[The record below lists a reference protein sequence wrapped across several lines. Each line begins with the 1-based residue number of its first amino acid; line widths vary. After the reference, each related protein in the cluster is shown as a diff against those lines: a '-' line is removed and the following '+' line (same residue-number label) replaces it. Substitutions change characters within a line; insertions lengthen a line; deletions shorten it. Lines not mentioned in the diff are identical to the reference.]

1 MASQPVGRSVS
12 QSASRATTSLSVSQW
27 VSQSDSRVIQPVN
40 RQSGQSVCRL
50 DSQPVSR
57 QLDSPTT
64 VLFIDQIEA
73 SVSPHAFELLKIG
86 AFKSPPPSPAA
97 KLARKLTKADPL
109 SLNSSFETRVLRYK
123 DLTLAVQMP
132 HLSRARFKFPPP
144 GTDDSQMPVGCPGE
158 IL

>member
-1 MASQPVGRSVS
+1 MASQPVGRTVS

-50 DSQPVSR
+50 DSRPVSR
-57 QLDSPTT
+57 QSDSPTT

-86 AFKSPPPSPAA
+86 AFKSPPLPRNQTCA
-97 KLARKLTKADPL
+97 KAMKADPL
-109 SLNSSFETRVLRYK
+109 SLNSSFETRVLR
-123 DLTLAVQMP
+123 
-132 HLSRARFKFPPP
+132 
-144 GTDDSQMPVGCPGE
+144 
-158 IL
+158 

>member
-1 MASQPVGRSVS
+1 MASQQVGRTVS

-40 RQSGQSVCRL
+40 RQSRQSVCRL
-50 DSQPVSR
+50 DSRPVSR
-57 QLDSPTT
+57 QSDSPTT

-86 AFKSPPPSPAA
+86 AFKSSPSPAA

-109 SLNSSFETRVLRYK
+109 SLNSSFETHVLR
-123 DLTLAVQMP
+123 
-132 HLSRARFKFPPP
+132 
-144 GTDDSQMPVGCPGE
+144 
-158 IL
+158 